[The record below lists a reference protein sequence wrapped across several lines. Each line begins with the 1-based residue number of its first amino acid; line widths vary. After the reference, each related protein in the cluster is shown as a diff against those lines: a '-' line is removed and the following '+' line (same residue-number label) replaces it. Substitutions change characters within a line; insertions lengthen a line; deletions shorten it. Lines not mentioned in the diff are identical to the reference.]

1 MDANPIGAP
10 TGTDLRGGAPRRSPT
25 VRVLAAYSGHTD
37 CNLAT
42 LAFGASVDMD
52 KLLVSTPFQ
61 VQFGQSPFAIGR
73 GEQFERSM
81 RADGYSRTLELLRN
95 KMNFAVTDAKIENL
109 RGRYQLNRHGMTLR
123 AHDTRVLIE
132 KIVARDPYAPNLIDG
147 AVLTATIAGQQAF
160 FEADAIAAKF
170 DSPIHAGEVKSFPVV
185 DGRPDP
191 DKLGSALDQVA
202 VYILLTQDLVDR
214 VGGNPDDAVSMT
226 AMLIAPKNVGL
237 APTLEIQDVTNRVR
251 RVRGLLRQ
259 TVPMLEIA
267 AGLPTGIFGQI
278 ADTNADAGARLDLL
292 DSVAEK
298 VGTRPKSGCLSTC
311 GAARYCRAR
320 SVAAG
325 SPVIG
330 GDQIVRLL
338 PGVSS
343 LPRAA
348 ELARGAPPTAIEAP
362 VAGQLVRASR
372 LYAAK
377 AAQVR

>member
-1 MDANPIGAP
+1 MDAKPVGAP

-132 KIVARDPYAPNLIDG
+132 KIVGRDSYAPNLIDG

-191 DKLGSALDQVA
+191 DKL
-202 VYILLTQDLVDR
+202 
-214 VGGNPDDAVSMT
+214 VSRF
-226 AMLIAPKNVGL
+226 ANG
-237 APTLEIQDVTNRVR
+237 
-251 RVRGLLRQ
+251 
-259 TVPMLEIA
+259 
-267 AGLPTGIFGQI
+267 
-278 ADTNADAGARLDLL
+278 
-292 DSVAEK
+292 
-298 VGTRPKSGCLSTC
+298 
-311 GAARYCRAR
+311 
-320 SVAAG
+320 
-325 SPVIG
+325 
-330 GDQIVRLL
+330 
-338 PGVSS
+338 
-343 LPRAA
+343 
-348 ELARGAPPTAIEAP
+348 
-362 VAGQLVRASR
+362 
-372 LYAAK
+372 
-377 AAQVR
+377 

>member
-1 MDANPIGAP
+1 MDAKPVGAP

-109 RGRYQLNRHGMTLR
+109 RGRYQLSRHGMTLR

-191 DKLGSALDQVA
+191 DKLGAALDQVA

-214 VGGNPDDAVSMT
+214 AGGNPDDAVSMT

-237 APTLEIQDVTNRVR
+237 APTLETQDVTNRVR

-259 TVPMLEIA
+259 TVPLLEIA

-278 ADTNADAGARLDLL
+278 ADTSADAGARLDVL
-292 DSVAEK
+292 DALAEK

-348 ELARGAPPTAIEAP
+348 ELARGAPPTAIEVP
-362 VAGQLVRASR
+362 VAGQLLRASQ

-377 AAQVR
+377 AGHGR